1 MIKLD
6 HITQTYKTPE
16 GREFKALDDVSIEI
30 RPGEIFGIIG
40 RSGAGKSTLVRCINL
55 LNRPSEGTVTV
66 DGKNL
71 TELSE
76 DELRESRRSIGMIF
90 QHFNLLSSR
99 TVYDNVALPLELV
112 GTPKNVIREKVEPL
126 LKLVGLTEHAHKYP
140 SQLSGGQ
147 KQRVGI
153 ARALTNDPKVLLS
166 DEATSALDPETTVA
180 TLALLKRINKELGLT
195 IVMITHEMQVV
206 KQICERVVVN
216 YGKIVEQGKVV
227 DIGGQKQRVGIARA
241 LTNDPKVLLSDEA
254 TSALD
259 PETTVA
265 TLALLK
271 RINKELGLT
280 IVMITHEMQ
289 VVKQIC
295 ERVVVMNYGK
305 IVEQGKVVDIFMS
318 PQHETTKA
326 LIGNVM
332 ARDMPA
338 SILDRFR
345 KARENH
351 PNSDAVY
358 LLRLAFSGNE
368 VTRPVISECSR
379 RFNLDFNILRGT
391 VDDVQG
397 QTLGSLTVLIEAES
411 SVFIEAVN
419 FLRENG
425 VVVEEINDVK

>member
-206 KQICERVVVN
+206 KQICERVVV
-216 YGKIVEQGKVV
+216 
-227 DIGGQKQRVGIARA
+227 
-241 LTNDPKVLLSDEA
+241 
-254 TSALD
+254 
-259 PETTVA
+259 
-265 TLALLK
+265 
-271 RINKELGLT
+271 
-280 IVMITHEMQ
+280 
-289 VVKQIC
+289 
-295 ERVVVMNYGK
+295 MNYGK

-368 VTRPVISECSR
+368 VTSFPNARAASTSTSTSSAALSTTSRARPSARSPYSSR
-379 RFNLDFNILRGT
+379 PK
-391 VDDVQG
+391 
-397 QTLGSLTVLIEAES
+397 AAYS
-411 SVFIEAVN
+411 S
-419 FLRENG
+419 
-425 VVVEEINDVK
+425 KPSTS

>member
-1 MIKLD
+1 MITFEN
-6 HITQTYKTPE
+6 ITKTYGGKTHVQ
-16 GREFKALDDVSIEI
+16 ALKGISLTIHD
-30 RPGEIFGIIG
+30 GEIFGIIG
-40 RSGAGKSTLVRCINL
+40 KSGAGKSTLVRCINML
-55 LNRPSEGTVTV
+55 EKPTT
-66 DGKNL
+66 GKVIIDDKEL
-71 TELSE
+71 TAMS
-76 DELRESRRSIGMIF
+76 DSQLRAERKNIGMIF

-140 SQLSGGQ
+140 SQLS
-147 KQRVGI
+147 
-153 ARALTNDPKVLLS
+153 
-166 DEATSALDPETTVA
+166 
-180 TLALLKRINKELGLT
+180 
-195 IVMITHEMQVV
+195 
-206 KQICERVVVN
+206 
-216 YGKIVEQGKVV
+216 
-227 DIGGQKQRVGIARA
+227 GGQKQRVGIARA

>member
-66 DGKNL
+66 DGQNL

-153 ARALTNDPKVLLS
+153 ARALTNDPKS
-166 DEATSALDPETTVA
+166 
-180 TLALLKRINKELGLT
+180 
-195 IVMITHEMQVV
+195 
-206 KQICERVVVN
+206 
-216 YGKIVEQGKVV
+216 
-227 DIGGQKQRVGIARA
+227 
-241 LTNDPKVLLSDEA
+241 LLSDEA

>member
-206 KQICERVVVN
+206 KQICERVVV
-216 YGKIVEQGKVV
+216 
-227 DIGGQKQRVGIARA
+227 
-241 LTNDPKVLLSDEA
+241 
-254 TSALD
+254 
-259 PETTVA
+259 
-265 TLALLK
+265 
-271 RINKELGLT
+271 
-280 IVMITHEMQ
+280 
-289 VVKQIC
+289 
-295 ERVVVMNYGK
+295 MNYGK

-397 QTLGSLTVLIEAES
+397 QTLGSLTVLIEAEN

>member
-76 DELRESRRSIGMIF
+76 DKLRESRRSIGMIF

-140 SQLSGGQ
+140 SQLS
-147 KQRVGI
+147 
-153 ARALTNDPKVLLS
+153 
-166 DEATSALDPETTVA
+166 
-180 TLALLKRINKELGLT
+180 
-195 IVMITHEMQVV
+195 
-206 KQICERVVVN
+206 
-216 YGKIVEQGKVV
+216 
-227 DIGGQKQRVGIARA
+227 GGQKQRVGIARA

>member
-112 GTPKNVIREKVEPL
+112 GTPKDVIREKVEPL

-140 SQLSGGQ
+140 SQLS
-147 KQRVGI
+147 
-153 ARALTNDPKVLLS
+153 
-166 DEATSALDPETTVA
+166 
-180 TLALLKRINKELGLT
+180 
-195 IVMITHEMQVV
+195 
-206 KQICERVVVN
+206 
-216 YGKIVEQGKVV
+216 
-227 DIGGQKQRVGIARA
+227 GGQKQRVGIARA

-379 RFNLDFNILRGT
+379 RFNIDFNILRGT

-411 SVFIEAVN
+411 SVFIEAVS

-425 VVVEEINDVK
+425 VVVEEIHDVK

>member
-195 IVMITHEMQVV
+195 IVMITHEMQ
-206 KQICERVVVN
+206 I
-216 YGKIVEQGKVV
+216 
-227 DIGGQKQRVGIARA
+227 
-241 LTNDPKVLLSDEA
+241 
-254 TSALD
+254 
-259 PETTVA
+259 
-265 TLALLK
+265 
-271 RINKELGLT
+271 
-280 IVMITHEMQ
+280 
-289 VVKQIC
+289 VKQIC

>member
-206 KQICERVVVN
+206 KQICERVVV
-216 YGKIVEQGKVV
+216 
-227 DIGGQKQRVGIARA
+227 
-241 LTNDPKVLLSDEA
+241 
-254 TSALD
+254 
-259 PETTVA
+259 
-265 TLALLK
+265 
-271 RINKELGLT
+271 
-280 IVMITHEMQ
+280 
-289 VVKQIC
+289 
-295 ERVVVMNYGK
+295 MNNGK

>member
-1 MIKLD
+1 MGLIKAIAGAAGGVMADQWKEFFTCEALPAD
-6 HITQTYKTPE
+6 VLAVKGQKKT
-16 GREFKALDDVSIEI
+16 
-30 RPGEIFGIIG
+30 
-40 RSGAGKSTLVRCINL
+40 T
-55 LNRPSEGTVTV
+55 
-66 DGKNL
+66 
-71 TELSE
+71 
-76 DELRESRRSIGMIF
+76 RRSSNTHGDENIITSG
-90 QHFNLLSSR
+90 SR
-99 TVYDNVALPLELV
+99 IAVAD
-112 GTPKNVIREKVEPL
+112 
-126 LKLVGLTEHAHKYP
+126 
-140 SQLSGGQ
+140 GQ
-147 KQRVGI
+147 CM
-153 ARALTNDPKVLLS
+153 L
-166 DEATSALDPETTVA
+166 
-180 TLALLKRINKELGLT
+180 
-195 IVMITHEMQVV
+195 
-206 KQICERVVVN
+206 
-216 YGKIVEQGKVV
+216 
-227 DIGGQKQRVGIARA
+227 
-241 LTNDPKVLLSDEA
+241 
-254 TSALD
+254 
-259 PETTVA
+259 
-265 TLALLK
+265 
-271 RINKELGLT
+271 
-280 IVMITHEMQ
+280 
-289 VVKQIC
+289 
-295 ERVVVMNYGK
+295 

>member
-1 MIKLD
+1 
-6 HITQTYKTPE
+6 
-16 GREFKALDDVSIEI
+16 
-30 RPGEIFGIIG
+30 
-40 RSGAGKSTLVRCINL
+40 
-55 LNRPSEGTVTV
+55 
-66 DGKNL
+66 
-71 TELSE
+71 
-76 DELRESRRSIGMIF
+76 MIF

-153 ARALTNDPKVLLS
+153 ARALTNDPKL
-166 DEATSALDPETTVA
+166 
-180 TLALLKRINKELGLT
+180 
-195 IVMITHEMQVV
+195 
-206 KQICERVVVN
+206 
-216 YGKIVEQGKVV
+216 
-227 DIGGQKQRVGIARA
+227 
-241 LTNDPKVLLSDEA
+241 LLSDEA

>member
-206 KQICERVVVN
+206 KQICERVVV
-216 YGKIVEQGKVV
+216 
-227 DIGGQKQRVGIARA
+227 
-241 LTNDPKVLLSDEA
+241 
-254 TSALD
+254 
-259 PETTVA
+259 
-265 TLALLK
+265 
-271 RINKELGLT
+271 
-280 IVMITHEMQ
+280 
-289 VVKQIC
+289 
-295 ERVVVMNYGK
+295 MNYGK

-397 QTLGSLTVLIEAES
+397 QTHGSLTVLIEAES

>member
-206 KQICERVVVN
+206 KQICERVVV
-216 YGKIVEQGKVV
+216 
-227 DIGGQKQRVGIARA
+227 
-241 LTNDPKVLLSDEA
+241 
-254 TSALD
+254 
-259 PETTVA
+259 
-265 TLALLK
+265 
-271 RINKELGLT
+271 
-280 IVMITHEMQ
+280 
-289 VVKQIC
+289 
-295 ERVVVMNYGK
+295 MNYGK
-305 IVEQGKVVDIFMS
+305 LVEQGKVVDIFMS

>member
-30 RPGEIFGIIG
+30 RPVEIFGIIG

-206 KQICERVVVN
+206 KQICERVVV
-216 YGKIVEQGKVV
+216 
-227 DIGGQKQRVGIARA
+227 
-241 LTNDPKVLLSDEA
+241 
-254 TSALD
+254 
-259 PETTVA
+259 
-265 TLALLK
+265 
-271 RINKELGLT
+271 
-280 IVMITHEMQ
+280 
-289 VVKQIC
+289 
-295 ERVVVMNYGK
+295 MNYGK

-338 SILDRFR
+338 SILHRFR

>member
-6 HITQTYKTPE
+6 HITQTYKTPG

-206 KQICERVVVN
+206 KQICERVVV
-216 YGKIVEQGKVV
+216 
-227 DIGGQKQRVGIARA
+227 
-241 LTNDPKVLLSDEA
+241 
-254 TSALD
+254 
-259 PETTVA
+259 
-265 TLALLK
+265 
-271 RINKELGLT
+271 
-280 IVMITHEMQ
+280 
-289 VVKQIC
+289 
-295 ERVVVMNYGK
+295 MNYGK

-351 PNSDAVY
+351 PNCDAVY

>member
-99 TVYDNVALPLELV
+99 TVYDNAALPLELV

-140 SQLSGGQ
+140 SQLS
-147 KQRVGI
+147 
-153 ARALTNDPKVLLS
+153 
-166 DEATSALDPETTVA
+166 
-180 TLALLKRINKELGLT
+180 
-195 IVMITHEMQVV
+195 
-206 KQICERVVVN
+206 
-216 YGKIVEQGKVV
+216 
-227 DIGGQKQRVGIARA
+227 GGQKQRVGIARA

>member
-206 KQICERVVVN
+206 KQICE
-216 YGKIVEQGKVV
+216 
-227 DIGGQKQRVGIARA
+227 
-241 LTNDPKVLLSDEA
+241 S
-254 TSALD
+254 
-259 PETTVA
+259 
-265 TLALLK
+265 
-271 RINKELGLT
+271 
-280 IVMITHEMQ
+280 
-289 VVKQIC
+289 
-295 ERVVVMNYGK
+295 VVVMNYGK

>member
-30 RPGEIFGIIG
+30 LPGEIFGIIG

-147 KQRVGI
+147 KQRVG
-153 ARALTNDPKVLLS
+153 V
-166 DEATSALDPETTVA
+166 
-180 TLALLKRINKELGLT
+180 
-195 IVMITHEMQVV
+195 
-206 KQICERVVVN
+206 
-216 YGKIVEQGKVV
+216 
-227 DIGGQKQRVGIARA
+227 ARA

>member
-1 MIKLD
+1 MGLIKAAMGAAGGVLAD
-6 HITQTYKTPE
+6 QWKEYFYCEAMPANILATKGHKKVT
-16 GREFKALDDVSIEI
+16 
-30 RPGEIFGIIG
+30 G
-40 RSGAGKSTLVRCINL
+40 RSSNYKGDENIITNGSMIAVA
-55 LNRPSEGTVTV
+55 
-66 DGKNL
+66 DGQCML
-71 TELSE
+71 
-76 DELRESRRSIGMIF
+76 
-90 QHFNLLSSR
+90 
-99 TVYDNVALPLELV
+99 
-112 GTPKNVIREKVEPL
+112 
-126 LKLVGLTEHAHKYP
+126 
-140 SQLSGGQ
+140 
-147 KQRVGI
+147 
-153 ARALTNDPKVLLS
+153 
-166 DEATSALDPETTVA
+166 
-180 TLALLKRINKELGLT
+180 
-195 IVMITHEMQVV
+195 
-206 KQICERVVVN
+206 
-216 YGKIVEQGKVV
+216 
-227 DIGGQKQRVGIARA
+227 
-241 LTNDPKVLLSDEA
+241 
-254 TSALD
+254 
-259 PETTVA
+259 
-265 TLALLK
+265 
-271 RINKELGLT
+271 
-280 IVMITHEMQ
+280 
-289 VVKQIC
+289 
-295 ERVVVMNYGK
+295 

>member
-206 KQICERVVVN
+206 KQICERVVV
-216 YGKIVEQGKVV
+216 
-227 DIGGQKQRVGIARA
+227 
-241 LTNDPKVLLSDEA
+241 
-254 TSALD
+254 
-259 PETTVA
+259 
-265 TLALLK
+265 
-271 RINKELGLT
+271 
-280 IVMITHEMQ
+280 
-289 VVKQIC
+289 
-295 ERVVVMNYGK
+295 MNYGK
-305 IVEQGKVVDIFMS
+305 IVEQGKVFDIFMS

>member
-166 DEATSALDPETTVA
+166 DES
-180 TLALLKRINKELGLT
+180 
-195 IVMITHEMQVV
+195 
-206 KQICERVVVN
+206 
-216 YGKIVEQGKVV
+216 
-227 DIGGQKQRVGIARA
+227 
-241 LTNDPKVLLSDEA
+241 

>member
-1 MIKLD
+1 MGLIKAIAGAAGGVMADQWKEFFTCEALPANVLAVKG
-6 HITQTYKTPE
+6 QKKT
-16 GREFKALDDVSIEI
+16 
-30 RPGEIFGIIG
+30 
-40 RSGAGKSTLVRCINL
+40 T
-55 LNRPSEGTVTV
+55 
-66 DGKNL
+66 
-71 TELSE
+71 
-76 DELRESRRSIGMIF
+76 RRSSNTHGDENIITTG
-90 QHFNLLSSR
+90 SR
-99 TVYDNVALPLELV
+99 IAVAD
-112 GTPKNVIREKVEPL
+112 
-126 LKLVGLTEHAHKYP
+126 
-140 SQLSGGQ
+140 GQ
-147 KQRVGI
+147 CM
-153 ARALTNDPKVLLS
+153 L
-166 DEATSALDPETTVA
+166 
-180 TLALLKRINKELGLT
+180 
-195 IVMITHEMQVV
+195 
-206 KQICERVVVN
+206 
-216 YGKIVEQGKVV
+216 
-227 DIGGQKQRVGIARA
+227 
-241 LTNDPKVLLSDEA
+241 
-254 TSALD
+254 
-259 PETTVA
+259 
-265 TLALLK
+265 
-271 RINKELGLT
+271 
-280 IVMITHEMQ
+280 
-289 VVKQIC
+289 
-295 ERVVVMNYGK
+295 

>member
-71 TELSE
+71 TELSK

-140 SQLSGGQ
+140 SQLS
-147 KQRVGI
+147 
-153 ARALTNDPKVLLS
+153 
-166 DEATSALDPETTVA
+166 
-180 TLALLKRINKELGLT
+180 
-195 IVMITHEMQVV
+195 
-206 KQICERVVVN
+206 
-216 YGKIVEQGKVV
+216 
-227 DIGGQKQRVGIARA
+227 GGQKQRVGIARA

>member
-16 GREFKALDDVSIEI
+16 GREFKALDDVSLEI

-140 SQLSGGQ
+140 SQLS
-147 KQRVGI
+147 
-153 ARALTNDPKVLLS
+153 
-166 DEATSALDPETTVA
+166 
-180 TLALLKRINKELGLT
+180 
-195 IVMITHEMQVV
+195 
-206 KQICERVVVN
+206 
-216 YGKIVEQGKVV
+216 
-227 DIGGQKQRVGIARA
+227 GGQKQRVGIARA

>member
-206 KQICERVVVN
+206 KQICERVVV
-216 YGKIVEQGKVV
+216 
-227 DIGGQKQRVGIARA
+227 
-241 LTNDPKVLLSDEA
+241 
-254 TSALD
+254 
-259 PETTVA
+259 
-265 TLALLK
+265 
-271 RINKELGLT
+271 
-280 IVMITHEMQ
+280 
-289 VVKQIC
+289 
-295 ERVVVMNYGK
+295 MNYGK

-379 RFNLDFNILRGT
+379 RFSLDFNILRGT

>member
-206 KQICERVVVN
+206 KQICERVVV
-216 YGKIVEQGKVV
+216 
-227 DIGGQKQRVGIARA
+227 
-241 LTNDPKVLLSDEA
+241 
-254 TSALD
+254 
-259 PETTVA
+259 
-265 TLALLK
+265 
-271 RINKELGLT
+271 
-280 IVMITHEMQ
+280 
-289 VVKQIC
+289 
-295 ERVVVMNYGK
+295 MNYGK

-338 SILDRFR
+338 PILDRFR

>member
-99 TVYDNVALPLELV
+99 TVYDNVALPLELI
-112 GTPKNVIREKVEPL
+112 GTPKDAIREKVEPL

-206 KQICERVVVN
+206 KQICERVVV
-216 YGKIVEQGKVV
+216 
-227 DIGGQKQRVGIARA
+227 
-241 LTNDPKVLLSDEA
+241 
-254 TSALD
+254 
-259 PETTVA
+259 
-265 TLALLK
+265 
-271 RINKELGLT
+271 
-280 IVMITHEMQ
+280 
-289 VVKQIC
+289 
-295 ERVVVMNYGK
+295 MNYGK
-305 IVEQGKVVDIFMS
+305 IVEQGNVVDIFMS

-345 KARENH
+345 KARESH
-351 PNSDAVY
+351 SNSDAVY
-358 LLRLAFSGNE
+358 LLRLAFSGSE

-379 RFNLDFNILRGT
+379 RYNIDFNILRGT

-411 SVFIEAVN
+411 TVFIEAVN

>member
-1 MIKLD
+1 MGLIKAIAGAAGGVMADQWKEYFYCEAMPANILATKG
-6 HITQTYKTPE
+6 HKKVT
-16 GREFKALDDVSIEI
+16 
-30 RPGEIFGIIG
+30 G
-40 RSGAGKSTLVRCINL
+40 RSSNYKGDENIITNGSMIAVA
-55 LNRPSEGTVTV
+55 
-66 DGKNL
+66 DGQCML
-71 TELSE
+71 
-76 DELRESRRSIGMIF
+76 
-90 QHFNLLSSR
+90 
-99 TVYDNVALPLELV
+99 
-112 GTPKNVIREKVEPL
+112 
-126 LKLVGLTEHAHKYP
+126 
-140 SQLSGGQ
+140 
-147 KQRVGI
+147 
-153 ARALTNDPKVLLS
+153 
-166 DEATSALDPETTVA
+166 
-180 TLALLKRINKELGLT
+180 
-195 IVMITHEMQVV
+195 
-206 KQICERVVVN
+206 
-216 YGKIVEQGKVV
+216 
-227 DIGGQKQRVGIARA
+227 
-241 LTNDPKVLLSDEA
+241 
-254 TSALD
+254 
-259 PETTVA
+259 
-265 TLALLK
+265 
-271 RINKELGLT
+271 
-280 IVMITHEMQ
+280 
-289 VVKQIC
+289 
-295 ERVVVMNYGK
+295 

>member
-206 KQICERVVVN
+206 KQICERVVV
-216 YGKIVEQGKVV
+216 
-227 DIGGQKQRVGIARA
+227 
-241 LTNDPKVLLSDEA
+241 
-254 TSALD
+254 
-259 PETTVA
+259 
-265 TLALLK
+265 
-271 RINKELGLT
+271 
-280 IVMITHEMQ
+280 
-289 VVKQIC
+289 
-295 ERVVVMNYGK
+295 MNYGK

-411 SVFIEAVN
+411 SVFIEADN
-419 FLRENG
+419 FLRKNG
-425 VVVEEINDVK
+425 VVEEEINDVK

>member
-76 DELRESRRSIGMIF
+76 DELRESRRNIGMIF

-140 SQLSGGQ
+140 SQLS
-147 KQRVGI
+147 
-153 ARALTNDPKVLLS
+153 
-166 DEATSALDPETTVA
+166 
-180 TLALLKRINKELGLT
+180 
-195 IVMITHEMQVV
+195 
-206 KQICERVVVN
+206 
-216 YGKIVEQGKVV
+216 
-227 DIGGQKQRVGIARA
+227 GGQKQRVGIARA

-379 RFNLDFNILRGT
+379 RFNIDFNILRGT

>member
-206 KQICERVVVN
+206 KQICERVVV
-216 YGKIVEQGKVV
+216 
-227 DIGGQKQRVGIARA
+227 
-241 LTNDPKVLLSDEA
+241 
-254 TSALD
+254 
-259 PETTVA
+259 
-265 TLALLK
+265 
-271 RINKELGLT
+271 
-280 IVMITHEMQ
+280 
-289 VVKQIC
+289 
-295 ERVVVMNYGK
+295 MNYGK

-411 SVFIEAVN
+411 SVFIEADN
-419 FLRENG
+419 FRRENG
-425 VVVEEINDVK
+425 VVFEEINDVK

>member
-99 TVYDNVALPLELV
+99 TVYDNVALPLELI
-112 GTPKNVIREKVEPL
+112 GTPKDAIREKVEPL

-206 KQICERVVVN
+206 KQICERVVV
-216 YGKIVEQGKVV
+216 
-227 DIGGQKQRVGIARA
+227 
-241 LTNDPKVLLSDEA
+241 
-254 TSALD
+254 
-259 PETTVA
+259 
-265 TLALLK
+265 
-271 RINKELGLT
+271 
-280 IVMITHEMQ
+280 
-289 VVKQIC
+289 
-295 ERVVVMNYGK
+295 MNYGK
-305 IVEQGKVVDIFMS
+305 IVEQGNVVDIFMS

-345 KARENH
+345 KARESH
-351 PNSDAVY
+351 SNSDAVY
-358 LLRLAFSGNE
+358 LLRLAFSGSE
-368 VTRPVISECSR
+368 VTRPVISECSL
-379 RFNLDFNILRGT
+379 RFNIDFNILRGT

-411 SVFIEAVN
+411 TVFIEAVN

>member
-153 ARALTNDPKVLLS
+153 ARALPNDPKVLLS
-166 DEATSALDPETTVA
+166 DEATSALDPE
-180 TLALLKRINKELGLT
+180 
-195 IVMITHEMQVV
+195 
-206 KQICERVVVN
+206 
-216 YGKIVEQGKVV
+216 
-227 DIGGQKQRVGIARA
+227 
-241 LTNDPKVLLSDEA
+241 P
-254 TSALD
+254 
-259 PETTVA
+259 TVA

-397 QTLGSLTVLIEAES
+397 RTLGSLTVLIEAES

>member
-16 GREFKALDDVSIEI
+16 GREFKALDDASIEI

-140 SQLSGGQ
+140 SQLS
-147 KQRVGI
+147 
-153 ARALTNDPKVLLS
+153 
-166 DEATSALDPETTVA
+166 
-180 TLALLKRINKELGLT
+180 
-195 IVMITHEMQVV
+195 
-206 KQICERVVVN
+206 
-216 YGKIVEQGKVV
+216 
-227 DIGGQKQRVGIARA
+227 GGQKQRVGIARA

>member
-112 GTPKNVIREKVEPL
+112 GTPKDVIREKVEPL

-140 SQLSGGQ
+140 SQLS
-147 KQRVGI
+147 
-153 ARALTNDPKVLLS
+153 
-166 DEATSALDPETTVA
+166 
-180 TLALLKRINKELGLT
+180 
-195 IVMITHEMQVV
+195 
-206 KQICERVVVN
+206 
-216 YGKIVEQGKVV
+216 
-227 DIGGQKQRVGIARA
+227 GGQKQRVGIARA

-379 RFNLDFNILRGT
+379 RFNIDFNILRGT

-411 SVFIEAVN
+411 SVFIEAGN

>member
-206 KQICERVVVN
+206 KQICERVVV
-216 YGKIVEQGKVV
+216 
-227 DIGGQKQRVGIARA
+227 
-241 LTNDPKVLLSDEA
+241 
-254 TSALD
+254 
-259 PETTVA
+259 
-265 TLALLK
+265 
-271 RINKELGLT
+271 
-280 IVMITHEMQ
+280 
-289 VVKQIC
+289 
-295 ERVVVMNYGK
+295 MNYGK

-397 QTLGSLTVLIEAES
+397 QTLGSLTVLIESES

>member
-90 QHFNLLSSR
+90 QHFNLMPSR
-99 TVYDNVALPLELV
+99 TVAGNVAYPLKGSGLSKEDIQKKVATLLELV
-112 GTPKNVIREKVEPL
+112 GIGDK
-126 LKLVGLTEHAHKYP
+126 ADAYP
-140 SQLSGGQ
+140 SQLS
-147 KQRVGI
+147 
-153 ARALTNDPKVLLS
+153 
-166 DEATSALDPETTVA
+166 
-180 TLALLKRINKELGLT
+180 
-195 IVMITHEMQVV
+195 
-206 KQICERVVVN
+206 
-216 YGKIVEQGKVV
+216 
-227 DIGGQKQRVGIARA
+227 GGQKQRVGIARA

>member
-206 KQICERVVVN
+206 KQICERVVV
-216 YGKIVEQGKVV
+216 
-227 DIGGQKQRVGIARA
+227 
-241 LTNDPKVLLSDEA
+241 
-254 TSALD
+254 
-259 PETTVA
+259 
-265 TLALLK
+265 
-271 RINKELGLT
+271 
-280 IVMITHEMQ
+280 
-289 VVKQIC
+289 
-295 ERVVVMNYGK
+295 MNYGK

-379 RFNLDFNILRGT
+379 RFNIDFNILRGT

-411 SVFIEAVN
+411 SVSIEAVN